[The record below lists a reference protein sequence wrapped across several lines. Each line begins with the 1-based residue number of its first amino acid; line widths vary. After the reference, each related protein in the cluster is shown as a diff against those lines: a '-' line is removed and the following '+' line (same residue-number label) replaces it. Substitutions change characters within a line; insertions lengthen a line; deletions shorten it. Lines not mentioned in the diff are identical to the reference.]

1 MHKFKRD
8 TLLINFNPYF
18 VRVNK
23 IHSQSTRFSETK
35 YYIKIVGVN
44 LFKIYLYI
52 KKYDFF

>member
-8 TLLINFNPYF
+8 TLLVNFKPYF
-18 VRVNK
+18 ARVNE
-23 IHSQSTRFSETK
+23 IHNQSTRFSETK

-44 LFKIYLYI
+44 LFIFYLYI

>member
-8 TLLINFNPYF
+8 TLLVNFKPYF
-18 VRVNK
+18 ARVNK
-23 IHSQSTRFSETK
+23 IHNQSTRFSETK

-44 LFKIYLYI
+44 LFRIYLYI